1 MRRITQPIRE
11 YHQNQYPWIDK
22 CSDVADQAGDL
33 PLKSLLSDIDA
44 LIQWMRKDILPDL
57 DVEDRILYP
66 TISVIMGAP
75 QATNT
80 MRVDHTE
87 FRNMTC
93 ELEIL
98 RSELEAGKPLEQ
110 LRRLRSLLYSL
121 HTLLRLHF
129 QKEEQV
135 YLAII
140 DDHLTSEQ
148 GKRLLEAMDQEQR
161 QQNRKGCGASTHTR
175 VKHR

>member
-1 MRRITQPIRE
+1 MRLITQPIRE
-11 YHQNQYPWIDK
+11 AHQQQLPWIQK
-22 CSDVADQAGDL
+22 CSEVADQAGEL
-33 PLKSLLSDIDA
+33 PTVTLMKEIDC
-44 LIQWMRKDILPDL
+44 IVNWMKKDILPDV

-80 MRVDHTE
+80 MRVDHAE
-87 FRNMTC
+87 FRKMAT
-93 ELEIL
+93 ELEDLRKEIKQGINQEQIKYL
-98 RSELEAGKPLEQ
+98 RSI
-110 LRRLRSLLYSL
+110 LYSL

-135 YLAII
+135 YLSII

-148 GKRLLEAMDQEQR
+148 GRRMLEAMNLEQHTQR
-161 QQNRKGCGASTHTR
+161 QLQQVIVSQW
-175 VKHR
+175 VSV